1 VVYERA
7 IYHAW
12 VPELV
17 GLVRQTPDAV
27 STLLMIGHAPGIPDL
42 VEHLC
47 VRTDSA
53 DWAQLD
59 HKFPTSGLVVIKVP
73 GPWPEIGKGRAELAS
88 FTVPR
93 G

>member
-1 VVYERA
+1 M
-7 IYHAW
+7 
-12 VPELV
+12 PELV
-17 GLVRQTPDAV
+17 GLVRRRRTRCR
-27 STLLMIGHAPGIPDL
+27 TLLLLGHAPGIPDL

-59 HKFPTSGLVVIKVP
+59 QKYPTSGLVVINVP
-73 GPWPEIGKGRAELAS
+73 GPWREVGNFRAELVS
-88 FTVPR
+88 FAIPR